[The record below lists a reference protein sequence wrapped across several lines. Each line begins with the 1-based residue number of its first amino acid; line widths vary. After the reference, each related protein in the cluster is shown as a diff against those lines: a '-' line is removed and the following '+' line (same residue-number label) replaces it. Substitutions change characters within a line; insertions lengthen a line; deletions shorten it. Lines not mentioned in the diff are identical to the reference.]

1 MAGGKETPR
10 QKMINLMYLVFIAM
24 MALNMSKE
32 VLSAFGM
39 MNEKFESANVTAAKN
54 NEVSL
59 NELALR
65 AEENSYRY
73 AEPYQKAQDIKKVSD
88 DFYNYIES
96 LKLPIKEKYPIDEE
110 TNKMPYEQMEKGDVI
125 DMDWFIADKYTDK
138 GNEIISRFQKY
149 INDVKTIV
157 GPDVKYQ
164 FFIEDVEKRFSTAD
178 VVNADGQK
186 IPYLEYHFRGF
197 PAVASLAKLSA
208 FQNDIKELEHEAYNI
223 FLGNTLKQEAS
234 MRNFK
239 AYVITDK
246 SVYFSGEPVKG
257 RVVLGRF
264 DNQTVPSQVVVN
276 GSQINL
282 SNPNAF
288 ADGQVQLS
296 MAAGR
301 VGEHKFSGKF
311 VFTEDGE
318 TIEVPIENSNY
329 VVVERPNSATIA
341 ADKMNVVYLNLDNP
355 ISASF
360 AGVPNDKV
368 RVSASSGSLR
378 SLGNGK
384 YILKPS
390 AAQTVTITA
399 TGTLPDGKTV
409 SDKKEFRIKQIPAP
423 RGTIRGEYAAKGTI
437 ENLKIVSVGA
447 RMEDF
452 DFDVNLVTTG
462 FTIIFPNN
470 LGSVVISG
478 STKLNDEAK
487 RRADR
492 LRPGDIVR
500 ITDIKTRIEGVD
512 MMMKKPSDATYQ
524 IL

>member
-1 MAGGKETPR
+1 
-10 QKMINLMYLVFIAM
+10 
-24 MALNMSKE
+24 
-32 VLSAFGM
+32 
-39 MNEKFESANVTAAKN
+39 
-54 NEVSL
+54 
-59 NELALR
+59 
-65 AEENSYRY
+65 
-73 AEPYQKAQDIKKVSD
+73 
-88 DFYNYIES
+88 
-96 LKLPIKEKYPIDEE
+96 EE

-234 MRNFK
+234 MRNFR

-246 SVYFSGEPVKG
+246 SVYFSGEPIKG

-264 DNQTVPSQVVVN
+264 DNQTVPTQVVVN
-276 GSQINL
+276 GANINL

-288 ADGQVQLS
+288 ADGQVQLN
-296 MAAGR
+296 MTAGGL
-301 VGEHKFSGKF
+301 GEHKFTGKF
-311 VFTEDGE
+311 VFIENEE

-341 ADKMNVVYLNLDNP
+341 ADKMNVVYMNLDNP

-360 AGVPNDKV
+360 AGVSNDKV
-368 RVSASSGSLR
+368 NVTASSGSLR
-378 SLGNGK
+378 KVGPGK
-384 YILKPS
+384 YILKPG
-390 AAQTVTITA
+390 AVQTITITA

-409 SDKKEFRIKQIPAP
+409 SDKKEFRVKQIPAA
-423 RGTIRGEYAAKGTI
+423 RGTIRGEYAAKGTV
-437 ENLKIVSVGA
+437 ENLKISTVGA
-447 RMEDF
+447 KMEDF
-452 DFDVNLVTTG
+452 DFEVKIVTTG
-462 FTIIFPNN
+462 FTIVFPNN
-470 LGSVVISG
+470 LGSVVVQG
-478 STKLNDEAK
+478 VRLNEEAQRK
-487 RRADR
+487 AER

-512 MMMKKPSDATYQ
+512 MMMKRPSDATYQ